1 MFDFFNEFFQSEFAK
16 NNVGVVVFAIAILIF
31 IAGAAS
37 MWAYLNFIHFKIQI
51 NEKKKT
57 DEENKL
63 LTDNNA
69 ILQNRVNE
77 LVKEN
82 QDLKEQLHRQNF
94 SEDMKD
100 YNKNKDNIDDAV
112 LELITQ

>member
-1 MFDFFNEFFQSEFAK
+1 MFDFFNEFFQSEFVK
-16 NNVGVVVFAIAILIF
+16 NNVVKVVSVAIVLF

-63 LTDNNA
+63 LTKDNIN
-69 ILQNRVNE
+69 LQDEVNK
-77 LVKEN
+77 LQKEN
-82 QDLKEQLHRQNF
+82 KDLKEQLHRQNF
-94 SEDMKD
+94 SRDMKT
-100 YNKNKDNIDDAV
+100 YNENKDNIDDAV
-112 LELITQ
+112 LELITE